1 MERLRTAGRGPSVPR
16 LGYRGLLENVLLPL
30 GDAVMGTS
38 FIATLKR
45 WRRLQTLSAEELSA
59 LQRRGLQR
67 LLEHATGL
75 APYYRELGIAAEA
88 DPYAWLS
95 KFPILTKKVL
105 RSEGERLLT
114 VPKRGLVAAPSSGSS
129 GFQSTVYLAPDEVSV
144 TQAIQTLWWEWAGY
158 RLGHSILQTGMT
170 PERGFVKGTKDL
182 LLRTTYLN
190 AFGVSEGFMLEK
202 LEEVRQRPHDHFA
215 GYASSLY
222 LFAKTAELHGI
233 DDVRFDSVISWGDK
247 MFPHYREL
255 IERQFRTR
263 VYDTYGC
270 TEGLMIAAQK
280 DKQQYYVMS
289 PHVVLELLD
298 ANWQP
303 VAPGKLGRVVVTRLD
318 ARAMPLVR
326 YYLGDLA
333 VAGERRAGEPYEL
346 AFPLLERIV
355 GRDTDIVRTPKE
367 QFMVVHTFTG
377 IFEFFPQIEQFRV
390 VQRELSGIEIEYIPA
405 PGFHEG
411 VLDGIREKLFD
422 FIEPPF
428 EIRFVP
434 VERIPPTPSGKPQI
448 IQSLLPQP
456 EPER

>member
-1 MERLRTAGRGPSVPR
+1 M
-16 LGYRGLLENVLLPL
+16 
-30 GDAVMGTS
+30 
-38 FIATLKR
+38 
-45 WRRLQTLSAEELSA
+45 
-59 LQRRGLQR
+59 
-67 LLEHATGL
+67 
-75 APYYRELGIAAEA
+75 
-88 DPYAWLS
+88 
-95 KFPILTKKVL
+95 
-105 RSEGERLLT
+105 
-114 VPKRGLVAAPSSGSS
+114 
-129 GFQSTVYLAPDEVSV
+129 
-144 TQAIQTLWWEWAGY
+144 
-158 RLGHSILQTGMT
+158 
-170 PERGFVKGTKDL
+170 
-182 LLRTTYLN
+182 
-190 AFGVSEGFMLEK
+190 
-202 LEEVRQRPHDHFA
+202 
-215 GYASSLY
+215 
-222 LFAKTAELHGI
+222 
-233 DDVRFDSVISWGDK
+233 
-247 MFPHYREL
+247 
-255 IERQFRTR
+255 
-263 VYDTYGC
+263 
-270 TEGLMIAAQK
+270 
-280 DKQQYYVMS
+280 
-289 PHVVLELLD
+289 
-298 ANWQP
+298 
-303 VAPGKLGRVVVTRLD
+303 VVTRLD